1 MNDKKTMN
9 NSQKNKQN
17 RNIAVI
23 LAGGVGSRMGYSTPK
38 QFYKVAGKTVIEHTI
53 DAFESHSGIDEI
65 AVVMNEACID
75 RMEDIILRN
84 KWHKLKK
91 LLKGGAERYMSTLSA
106 IESYSDEEANLIF
119 HDAVRP
125 LVSHRVIDDV
135 ITALT
140 EHEAIDVAVP
150 ATDTIIEVNAS
161 GDTIS
166 SIPQR
171 AFLRRGQTPQAFRL
185 SVIKEAYRRALQD
198 PAFIS
203 TDDCGTVIKY
213 MPEVPVYVVPG
224 EESNMKL
231 TYKEDS
237 YLLDKLFQLK
247 GTTVHSDT
255 DFSQFNGKVIAI
267 FGGNSG
273 IGEEIV
279 KMATANGAKVYSF
292 SRSTTG
298 TDIADAENVRNSIQN
313 VAEKEGQID
322 YVVNSAAILLKEPL
336 MTMDYEAIK
345 AIINTNYWGMV
356 NVAIASYEWLKKSN
370 GQLLLFTSS
379 SYTRGRAF
387 YSLYSSTKAAAV
399 NFAQALA
406 QEWDSDGIRVN
417 VINPERTKTPMRVKN
432 FGVEPDNT
440 LLKAD
445 DVARVSLCTLLS
457 DFTGQVV
464 DVKIKKVNI

>member
-1 MNDKKTMN
+1 MN
-9 NSQKNKQN
+9 NLQEDKHN
-17 RNIAVI
+17 RNIAII

-65 AVVMNEACID
+65 AVVMNETCID
-75 RMEDIILRN
+75 QMEDIILRN
-84 KWHKLKK
+84 KWQKLKK

-106 IESYSDEEANLIF
+106 IESYNDEEVNLIF

-125 LVSHRVIDDV
+125 LVSRRVIDDV

-150 ATDTIIEVNAS
+150 ATDTIIEVNTT

-166 SIPQR
+166 SIPPR

-185 SVIKEAYRRALQD
+185 SIIKEAYRRALQD
-198 PAFIS
+198 PAFVS

-213 MPEVPVYVVPG
+213 MPEIPVYVVPG

-247 GTTVHSDT
+247 GTTVHGNADL
-255 DFSQFNGKVIAI
+255 SQLNCKVIAV

-279 KMATANGAKVYSF
+279 KIATANGAKVYSF

-298 TDIADAENVRNSIQN
+298 TDIADAESVRKSIQGI
-313 VAEKEGQID
+313 VEKEGHID

-336 MTMDYEAIK
+336 MTMSQAAIK

-356 NVAIASYEWLKKSN
+356 NVAMASYESLKKSN

-406 QEWDSDGIRVN
+406 QEWDSDGIRIN

-445 DVARVSLCTLLS
+445 DVAKVSLCTLLS

-464 DVKIKKVNI
+464 DVKIKKN